1 MSDLYIRIYNEDE
14 LGILLTK
21 YEKDTECIKNMT
33 PETWEVYKASKPMY
47 SYMTKEECLINRKR
61 TIRYILSPAG
71 VTKLNRSKDIS
82 KTINKI
88 EINIDSLTKQLN
100 QQKLKTIKIEQQARD
115 QIVKEREAR
124 EQQIKDQ
131 KELAKKY
138 YLEESKE
145 RLINP
150 LIKQWNKDLIEKIN
164 KCTTIEEIQAL
175 EIEVI
180 EAMDNNDT
188 RKKNIMK
195 NKLDS
200 LGLTKETNPELF
212 DDNISFSRF
221 KILLSNVIKDKKEVI
236 FENVMKFKPVDL
248 NNDIHIRKIDKRN
261 YTDNTNPKVFDI
273 IELDIGVT
281 YGSNIKEKMKYI
293 RENQKEIIKYCYFKI
308 FEKFTNIHNDL
319 FFPIRF
325 IKPTVY
331 KASGIKAT
339 DTVDL
344 CVIFELKTAKK
355 NNQGE

>member
-33 PETWEVYKASKPMY
+33 PETWKIYKASKPEY
-47 SYMTKEECLINRKR
+47 YGKTKEECVIVRKR
-61 TIRYILSPAG
+61 VIRYILSPAG
-71 VTKLNRSKDIS
+71 VAELNRSKDIS
-82 KTINKI
+82 KTITRI
-88 EINIDSLTKQLN
+88 ENNINSITEQLN
-100 QQKLKTIKIEQQARD
+100 QQKLKVIKIEQQARD

-124 EQQIKDQ
+124 EQQIKEQ
-131 KELAKKY
+131 IERSKKC
-138 YLEESKE
+138 YLEESKI
-145 RLINP
+145 RLIDS
-150 LIKQWNKDLIEKIN
+150 LIKKWNKDLIEKIN
-164 KCTTIEEIQAL
+164 KCTTIEEIEAL

-195 NKLDS
+195 NKLNS

-221 KILLSNVIKDKKEVI
+221 QILLSGVIKDKKEAI
-236 FENVMKFKPVDL
+236 FENVMKFKPIDL
-248 NNDIHIRKIDKRN
+248 NKDIHIRNIDKRN
-261 YTDNTNPKVFDI
+261 YTDNINPKVFDI

-281 YGSNIKEKMKYI
+281 YGSNIEEKMKYI

-331 KASGIKAT
+331 RASGIKAT

-344 CVIFELKTAKK
+344 CIIFELKTAKK